1 MNEVV
6 VVQRQAT
13 AGASLI
19 NALLGIWVIISPWV
33 LGFSRLH
40 SATWNNVATGG
51 AVLLLTLNR
60 SGITRVTSVLNL
72 LLGGW
77 LFASPFVLIFTSHRV
92 AFWNNRILGIVIVVC
107 ALVALGY
114 HSRHAT
120 AARPRQQ

>member
-1 MNEVV
+1 MNEVA
-6 VVQRQAT
+6 VQRQAT

-19 NALLGIWVIISPWV
+19 NALLGIWVIISPFV

-51 AVLLLTLNR
+51 ALLLLTLNR
-60 SGITRVTSVLNL
+60 SGISRATAVLNL

-107 ALVALGY
+107 SLLALG
-114 HSRHAT
+114 HRTRPAT
-120 AARPRQQ
+120 TAHPRQP

>member
-6 VVQRQAT
+6 VQRQNT

-51 AVLLLTLNR
+51 AVLLLTLNC
-60 SGITRVTSVLNL
+60 SGITRITSVLNL

-77 LFASPFVLIFTSHRV
+77 LFASPFVLIFTGHRV

-107 ALVALGY
+107 ALLALG
-114 HSRHAT
+114 HRARPAAT
-120 AARPRQQ
+120 APPRQP